1 MRVKV
6 IINPAAGQSEPILSV
21 LNDVFGRAGIEWDVA
36 ITHKSGDGLI
46 AARAAAGQGYDLI
59 GAYGGDGSVAEEPG
73 EWSSLAWLLCLRHSV
88 LRDRGMQWSMTW
100 CLPRGLRMRWRSPL

>member
-6 IINPAAGQSEPILSV
+6 IINPAAGQAEPILSV
-21 LNDVFGRAGIEWDVA
+21 LNDVLGRAGIEWDVA

-59 GAYGGDGSVAEEPG
+59 GAYGGAMARHLRR
-73 EWSSLAWLLCLRHSV
+73 SSSGAIAAVWPHDAAWTI
-88 LRDRGMQWSMTW
+88 G
-100 CLPRGLRMRWRSPL
+100 

>member
-6 IINPAAGQSEPILSV
+6 IINPAAGQAEPILSV

-46 AARAAAGQGYDLI
+46 AARAAAGDRATTSSAPTAATEASRKWSPGWQTVARRSCCCQAAQATLWPQTSVSRSDLQR
-59 GAYGGDGSVAEEPG
+59 PPH
-73 EWSSLAWLLCLRHSV
+73 W
-88 LRDRGMQWSMTW
+88 
-100 CLPRGLRMRWRSPL
+100 P